1 MTGERSTNNFG
12 RRGAYEEEKREEEE
26 EEEKEKEEE
35 TVPSLREGRGL
46 AAFPG
51 PASQRRAEISGNRLT
66 IFLVRAHVAAPGDPW
81 TRSTS
86 ADAQPTPQ
94 GRSRSTP
101 RGRRGAPHTAQE
113 APNRG
118 KIVPR
123 RSRRSPDGPRG

>member
-12 RRGAYEEEKREEEE
+12 RRG

-66 IFLVRAHVAAPGDPW
+66 IFLSPNGTAL
-81 TRSTS
+81 TT
-86 ADAQPTPQ
+86 TPQ
-94 GRSRSTP
+94 QM
-101 RGRRGAPHTAQE
+101 TAARQ
-113 APNRG
+113 N
-118 KIVPR
+118 
-123 RSRRSPDGPRG
+123 GPAK

>member
-12 RRGAYEEEKREEEE
+12 RRG

-66 IFLVRAHVAAPGDPW
+66 IFLVRAPTNIHEASDPPPPASEKW
-81 TRSTS
+81 KSPNGTALTT
-86 ADAQPTPQ
+86 TPQ
-94 GRSRSTP
+94 QM
-101 RGRRGAPHTAQE
+101 TAARQ
-113 APNRG
+113 N
-118 KIVPR
+118 
-123 RSRRSPDGPRG
+123 GPAK

>member
-12 RRGAYEEEKREEEE
+12 RRG

-81 TRSTS
+81 TRSPR
-86 ADAQPTPQ
+86 DANHESPTNIHEASDPPPPASEKWKSPNGTALTTTPQ
-94 GRSRSTP
+94 QM
-101 RGRRGAPHTAQE
+101 TAARQ
-113 APNRG
+113 N
-118 KIVPR
+118 
-123 RSRRSPDGPRG
+123 GPAK

>member
-12 RRGAYEEEKREEEE
+12 RRG

-66 IFLVRAHVAAPGDPW
+66 IFLRRGKM
-81 TRSTS
+81 
-86 ADAQPTPQ
+86 
-94 GRSRSTP
+94 
-101 RGRRGAPHTAQE
+101 GRRNERSDKLVTLMTFYHEPTNDARRNMTHQYGLACL
-113 APNRG
+113 RG
-118 KIVPR
+118 
-123 RSRRSPDGPRG
+123 GPSGQSLSLSVFNHSSSSFGMFT

>member
-12 RRGAYEEEKREEEE
+12 RRG

-66 IFLVRAHVAAPGDPW
+66 IFLWKSPNGTAL
-81 TRSTS
+81 TT
-86 ADAQPTPQ
+86 TPQ
-94 GRSRSTP
+94 QM
-101 RGRRGAPHTAQE
+101 TAARQ
-113 APNRG
+113 N
-118 KIVPR
+118 
-123 RSRRSPDGPRG
+123 GPAK

>member
-12 RRGAYEEEKREEEE
+12 RRG

-66 IFLVRAHVAAPGDPW
+66 IFLVRAHWKSPNGTAL
-81 TRSTS
+81 TT
-86 ADAQPTPQ
+86 TPQ
-94 GRSRSTP
+94 QM
-101 RGRRGAPHTAQE
+101 TAARQ
-113 APNRG
+113 N
-118 KIVPR
+118 
-123 RSRRSPDGPRG
+123 GPAK